1 MKAVTIALAL
11 CALASLA
18 GCSKSAPDTKAA
30 SDQSASQKAL
40 MTYIPKCRLDLDSK
54 SNKCP
59 TQ

>member
-18 GCSKSAPDTKAA
+18 GCNKSDPDTKAA
-30 SDQSASQKAL
+30 PDQSASQKAL
-40 MTYIPKCRLDLDSK
+40 TTYIPKCRLDLDSK